1 MAKAEE
7 KFGIPRDQIILEQD
21 EDVLDTWFSSALL
34 PFSAYGWP
42 DVNDTDLKAFYPGH
56 LLETGS
62 DILFFWVAR
71 MCIMGILMMG
81 KPPFKTVFLHQIV
94 RDEDGEKMSKS
105 KGNVI
110 DPLDVIDGITLDKL
124 AEVIQ
129 KSALDEKEVKKAI
142 EKKRAVTMLS
152 SF

>member
-1 MAKAEE
+1 
-7 KFGIPRDQIILEQD
+7 
-21 EDVLDTWFSSALL
+21 
-34 PFSAYGWP
+34 
-42 DVNDTDLKAFYPGH
+42 
-56 LLETGS
+56 
-62 DILFFWVAR
+62 